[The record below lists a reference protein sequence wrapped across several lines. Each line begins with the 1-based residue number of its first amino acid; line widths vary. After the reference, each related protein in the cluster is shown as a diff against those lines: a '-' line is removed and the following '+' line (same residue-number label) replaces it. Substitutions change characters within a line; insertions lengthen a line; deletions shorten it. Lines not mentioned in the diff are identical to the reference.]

1 MPCPKAKIVLQAW
14 LFSPCVPQKLQEV
27 KEKIDT
33 NPGPSP
39 LDTWSSSGNPAPDH
53 CWASAYIQWWH
64 SQAPSSQGSHPVY
77 SCACLWVELLPGP
90 WPTVWF
96 GVLFHYPLLLVP
108 TLPPPSGWV
117 SQCFSCRNLPHAGS
131 FVQQTSQSS
140 SDGGNWQKPGM
151 WRQWWV
157 LLQPLAKEL
166 PVHHPAAFSCL
177 PLPFLLGN
185 SLPLLSAWTVSKGK
199 MGPGTPP
206 KDLWPSPPL
215 TQYSWP
221 FFL

>member
-1 MPCPKAKIVLQAW
+1 MCTSKAAGSKRENRHKSRALTSGHLIFFRQPCPRPLLGICLYSVMAQ
-14 LFSPCVPQKLQEV
+14 S
-27 KEKIDT
+27 
-33 NPGPSP
+33 SP
-39 LDTWSSSGNPAPDH
+39 LQPRKP
-53 CWASAYIQWWH
+53 
-64 SQAPSSQGSHPVY
+64 PRVPY

-140 SDGGNWQKPGM
+140 SDGGNWQKHGM